1 MHEANQK
8 NPSTRKESKR
18 SVLIIRR
25 AVKKMPR
32 SCHVILAEPCITSIA
47 QLCLA
52 EIKPSNEKDEIINAS
67 SFAHQV
73 ASRSQ
78 EDVQNKN
85 SITREEATKRAETC
99 TSERNQKQSIQT
111 AGEKCNAHKHMRSC
125 STRKK
130 KTNWVLR

>member
-1 MHEANQK
+1 MHEANQM
-8 NPSTRKESKR
+8 NPATREESKR
-18 SVLIIRR
+18 SMLIIRR

-52 EIKPSNEKDEIINAS
+52 EIKPSNEKDEINVS

-78 EDVQNKN
+78 EAVQKKKHH
-85 SITREEATKRAETC
+85 KRRSNQ
-99 TSERNQKQSIQT
+99 TSGDLHE
-111 AGEKCNAHKHMRSC
+111 
-125 STRKK
+125 RKK
-130 KTNWVLR
+130 SEAKHANCW

>member
-8 NPSTRKESKR
+8 NPTTREESKR
-18 SVLIIRR
+18 SMLIIRR

-52 EIKPSNEKDEIINAS
+52 EIKPSNEKDEINVS
-67 SFAHQV
+67 SFAYQD

-78 EDVQNKN
+78 EAVQ
-85 SITREEATKRAETC
+85 
-99 TSERNQKQSIQT
+99 
-111 AGEKCNAHKHMRSC
+111 
-125 STRKK
+125 K
-130 KTNWVLR
+130 KTSQDKKQPNERRPARAKKIRSKAFKLLVRNAMHTST